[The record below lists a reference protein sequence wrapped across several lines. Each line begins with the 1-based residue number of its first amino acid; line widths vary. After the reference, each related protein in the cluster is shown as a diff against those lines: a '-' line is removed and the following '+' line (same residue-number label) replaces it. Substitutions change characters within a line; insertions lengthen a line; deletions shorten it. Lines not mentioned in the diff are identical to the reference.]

1 MTTRICALEM
11 LLVSLA
17 LADTLT
23 LRNGKTVQGTY
34 LGGTARQIRMAVGDR
49 VETYDVSEVARLEFE
64 GSAAAQTPA
73 PARPPVVQLTETAR
87 PPAAP
92 SSAAEAPAGVL
103 RSARPATAA
112 SAAGQLIEIPAG
124 TALVVRM
131 IDSVDS
137 EKARP
142 GQTFRASLDEPVVI
156 NGQTIIPRGANVL
169 TRLVEIKDPSK
180 LTGGGQL
187 TLDLDSITV
196 GGRTIPV
203 VAGEVTQAGRSRTG
217 ESAKVIGGT
226 AALGAIIGA
235 IAGGGRGAAIGAAS
249 GAGAGT
255 AIQVL
260 TSGPRVQIPSETRL
274 TFTLQQPLRL

>member
-1 MTTRICALEM
+1 MRPRDVALAA
-11 LLVSLA
+11 LA
-17 LADTLT
+17 AFLACADTLT
-23 LRNGKTVQGTY
+23 LRNGKVVQGTY
-34 LGGTARQIRMAVGDR
+34 LGGTARQIRMAVEDR

-64 GSAAAQTPA
+64 GAAKAGTQAPTTTSAAPGAAPVRGPVGRVTGATPA
-73 PARPPVVQLTETAR
+73 S
-87 PPAAP
+87 PAAP
-92 SSAAEAPAGVL
+92 AN
-103 RSARPATAA
+103 
-112 SAAGQLIEIPAG
+112 EIPAG
-124 TALVVRM
+124 TTLVVRM

-137 EKARP
+137 EKDRP

-156 NGQTIIPRGANVL
+156 GGRTLIPAGADVV
-169 TRLVEIKDPSK
+169 TRLVEVKDPGR

-196 GGRTIPV
+196 NGRTV
-203 VAGEVTQAGRSRTG
+203 QVAAGEVTQAGRSRTG

-260 TSGPRVQIPSETRL
+260 TSGPRVRIPSETRL

>member
-1 MTTRICALEM
+1 MRPRDVAAG
-11 LLVSLA
+11 LLVALLA
-17 LADTLT
+17 CADTLT
-23 LRNGKTVQGTY
+23 LRNGKVVQGTY

-49 VETYDVSEVARLEFE
+49 IETYDVSEVVRLEFE
-64 GSAAAQTPA
+64 GASKEEAQAPTATPSTPLAAPVRSPIGPIQGTQ
-73 PARPPVVQLTETAR
+73 PAR
-87 PPAAP
+87 
-92 SSAAEAPAGVL
+92 AEAPP
-103 RSARPATAA
+103 S
-112 SAAGQLIEIPAG
+112 EIPAG
-124 TALVVRM
+124 TTLVVRM

-137 EKARP
+137 EKHRP
-142 GQTFRASLDEPVVI
+142 GQTFRASLDEPVVV
-156 NGQTIIPRGANVL
+156 GGRTVIPAGADVV
-169 TRLVEIKDPSK
+169 TRLVEIKDPGR
-180 LTGGGQL
+180 LTGGGHL

-196 GGRTIPV
+196 NGRTIQ
-203 VAGEVTQAGRSRTG
+203 VAAREVTQAGRSRTG

-260 TSGPRVQIPSETRL
+260 TSGPRVRIPSETRL

>member
-1 MTTRICALEM
+1 MRMGAGVGF
-11 LLVSLA
+11 LLCVSLC

-23 LRNGKTVQGTY
+23 LRNGKVIQGTY
-34 LGGTARQIRMAVGDR
+34 LGGTARQIRMAVEDR

-64 GSAAAQTPA
+64 ASPSAKLEPAAREAPRGGRIMGPVGIVRPAQPASA
-73 PARPPVVQLTETAR
+73 PAQPV
-87 PPAAP
+87 
-92 SSAAEAPAGVL
+92 
-103 RSARPATAA
+103 
-112 SAAGQLIEIPAG
+112 EIPAG
-124 TALVVRM
+124 TTLVVRM

-137 EKARP
+137 ETARP

-156 NGQTIIPRGANVL
+156 DGQTVIPAGADVL
-169 TRLVEIKDPSK
+169 TRLVEVKDPGK
-180 LTGGGQL
+180 LTGGGHL

-203 VAGEVTQAGRSRTG
+203 GAAEVTQAGRSRTG

-260 TSGPRVQIPSETRL
+260 TSGPRVRIPSETRL